1 MFLLFLFNQSKAPN
15 RSVLFFSVSKE
26 FPSRPVHNNMKRT
39 EVKKPMHQLS
49 PLQGNHL
56 TNTTIPMNQTPDIIF
71 QENDL
76 SSLRR
81 IAFQLISAIHILHQ
95 EGIIHADLKPENC
108 FVHIPPNPSSGN
120 SSSDHKN
127 TKTSAPNA
135 QNAAGPLINPPQ
147 FLSFSNTNNGIPFQ
161 GSGSGFLGV
170 SSLENISN
178 PVVPSSSSPFTLL
191 RQLPANFEI
200 KLADF
205 SNAIHQSEIPQYYE
219 EFAIQSAPYRAPE
232 VLIGIPFTASID
244 VWSVGIILLELCLM
258 KPFITTDNR
267 QEIIHFIETKIG
279 KFSKIRFSGGKFSHL
294 LFESKSFLSS
304 SSSSTVTSN
313 FHSPLPPPPSISSS
327 AAKESS
333 MNYRIENMK
342 SIKRL
347 LMKTVQFDLSN
358 YQLSQFFD
366 FLSGL
371 LIMDPTYRMT
381 TKDAF
386 QHSFLTSLFTLPL
399 PLCVPFQ
406 KSTEN
411 ETKKK
416 RIRNNNNSNVFSNK
430 VQFQSM
436 KLLTSPTPSSTI
448 PISSSSAAASTTFIS
463 PASGNKRLLS
473 STSQPPPLHQS
484 SHNNNDKID
493 DSPQK
498 KRLLPN
504 QDGSSSSSSFGF
516 NESKPTTMKLYQI
529 E

>member
-1 MFLLFLFNQSKAPN
+1 
-15 RSVLFFSVSKE
+15 
-26 FPSRPVHNNMKRT
+26 MKRT

-56 TNTTIPMNQTPDIIF
+56 TNTTIPMNQSPEIIF

-76 SSLRR
+76 TSLRR

-95 EGIIHADLKPENC
+95 EGIIHADIKPENC
-108 FVHIPPNPSSGN
+108 FVHIPANPSS
-120 SSSDHKN
+120 SEHKN
-127 TKTSAPNA
+127 TKTSAPST
-135 QNAAGPLINPPQ
+135 QNATGPLINPPQ
-147 FLSFSNTNNGIPFQ
+147 FLSFSNNNNNNGIPFQ
-161 GSGSGFLGV
+161 GSGSGFLGI
-170 SSLENISN
+170 SPLENISN
-178 PVVPSSSSPFTLL
+178 PIVPSSSSPFTLL

-304 SSSSTVTSN
+304 SSSSTGN
-313 FHSPLPPPPSISSS
+313 FHSPLPLPPSISSS
-327 AAKESS
+327 SAAAKESS

-436 KLLTSPTPSSTI
+436 KILSSPTPVSAI
-448 PISSSSAAASTTFIS
+448 PISSSSAAAASTTFIS

-473 STSQPPPLHQS
+473 STSQPSPLHQS
-484 SHNNNDKID
+484 SNNNNNNNDKID

-516 NESKPTTMKLYQI
+516 NESKPTTMKVYQI